1 MMVIRRTRVKR
12 RKKPAALK
20 VVEYC
25 PLCLQRL
32 GNHAGAVSHYRAHAR
47 VGELISN
54 QINEAWRLPDDP
66 REIWWS
72 SGFRRNTYEPLP
84 VLRDRYLDYLWRTY
98 YSGEAAGDD
107 D

>member
-1 MMVIRRTRVKR
+1 MVIRKTRVKR
-12 RKKPAALK
+12 RQKPKALK

-25 PLCLQRL
+25 PLCLRRL
-32 GNHAGAVSHYRAHAR
+32 GYLAGALSHYRAHAR
-47 VGELISN
+47 AGELICHPGSG
-54 QINEAWRLPDDP
+54 EAWRLPDDP

-84 VLRDRYLDYLWRTY
+84 VLRDHYLDYLWRTY